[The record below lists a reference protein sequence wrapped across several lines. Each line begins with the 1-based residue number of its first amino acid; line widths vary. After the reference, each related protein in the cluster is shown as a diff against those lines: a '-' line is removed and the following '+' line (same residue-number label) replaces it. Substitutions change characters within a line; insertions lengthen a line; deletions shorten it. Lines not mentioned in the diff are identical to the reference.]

1 VPVGTHRIG
10 FASADG
16 YSYRDTASVTVVEDE
31 VAEVTLTFHPKAR
44 VDTTVVDAAT
54 GEPVE
59 GVCLIPATTTQFIL
73 PEFCPQVSGPD
84 GHVTVEI
91 DRGGT
96 YQFLAW
102 PRDAEGYGAQWVG
115 HHGGTGFQLAAAR
128 VTVAE
133 GGVASAPV
141 VRMAPAGTIAGTVT
155 LPDGTP
161 ATSGSVRIGNDPFN
175 VGGGLGG
182 VPIDEQGHY
191 TIDGLGPYEWPL
203 LF

>member
-1 VPVGTHRIG
+1 
-10 FASADG
+10 
-16 YSYRDTASVTVVEDE
+16 
-31 VAEVTLTFHPKAR
+31 
-44 VDTTVVDAAT
+44 
-54 GEPVE
+54 
-59 GVCLIPATTTQFIL
+59 
-73 PEFCPQVSGPD
+73 GPD

-141 VRMAPAGTIAGTVT
+141 VRMDPAGTITGTVT

-203 LF
+203 LFEVFGHAAQWSGGSPDRHPADRVAVVAGATTTYDQQLDQGTEVTVSIDLGDAFLVARNARTGDRVGVWFAAGDPPNLT